1 MKYKEYTVND
11 IIIALAKAAILVAL
25 NQPEDFDL
33 EHALKTYPVLKE
45 DGAAFVTINS
55 EPNERLRGCIGSL
68 QAYRPLYKDIIH
80 NAQAAALRDP
90 RFLPL
95 TLKELE
101 HIKIEVSIL
110 SEPQFLDY
118 HDIDDLK
125 NKVVPFQDGIV
136 LKLNGKQATYLPQV
150 WEQLPKFDDFF
161 SSLCMKANLNTDCL
175 SQHPEI
181 SIYKVKK
188 YKEK

>member
-1 MKYKEYTVND
+1 MND
-11 IIIALAKAAILVAL
+11 IVIALAKAAILVAL

-33 EHALKTYPVLKE
+33 EHALKTYPSLE
-45 DGAAFVTINS
+45 ENGAVFVTINT
-55 EPNERLRGCIGSL
+55 EPNEQLRGCIGSL

-95 TLKELE
+95 TVEELE

-110 SEPQFLDY
+110 SEPQILHY
-118 HDIDDLK
+118 TDIEDLK
-125 NKVVPFQDGIV
+125 TKIVPFQDGIV
-136 LKLNGKQATYLPQV
+136 LKLDGKQATYLPQV

-161 SSLCMKANLNTDCL
+161 SSLCMKANLGKDCL
-175 SQHPEI
+175 SQHPEV
-181 SIYKVKK
+181 STYRVKK
-188 YKEK
+188 YKET

>member
-1 MKYKEYTVND
+1 MND
-11 IIIALAKAAILVAL
+11 IVIALAKAAILVAL

-33 EHALKTYPVLKE
+33 ENALKSYPALE
-45 DGAAFVTINS
+45 ENGAAFVTINK
-55 EPNERLRGCIGSL
+55 EPNEQLRGCIGSL
-68 QAYRPLYKDIIH
+68 QAYRPLYKDIIM

-95 TLKELE
+95 GVEELDQ
-101 HIKIEVSIL
+101 ISIEVSIL
-110 SEPQFLDY
+110 SEPQALQY
-118 HDIDDLK
+118 ADIDDLK
-125 NKVVPFQDGIV
+125 RKVVPFEDGIV
-136 LKLNGKQATYLPQV
+136 LKLHGKQATYLPQV

-161 SSLCMKANLNTDCL
+161 SSLCMKANLSSNCL

-181 SIYKVKK
+181 STYRVKK

>member
-1 MKYKEYTVND
+1 MND
-11 IIIALAKAAILVAL
+11 IVIALAKAAILVAL

-33 EHALKTYPVLKE
+33 ENALNTYPSLKE
-45 DGAAFVTINS
+45 NGAAFVTINAG
-55 EPNERLRGCIGSL
+55 PNEQLRGCIGSL
-68 QAYRPLYKDIIH
+68 QAYRPLYKDIIS

-95 TLKELE
+95 TLEELK

-110 SEPQFLDY
+110 SEPKVLGYSDMK
-118 HDIDDLK
+118 DLES
-125 NKVVPFQDGIV
+125 KVVPFQDGIV

-150 WEQLPKFDDFF
+150 WEQLPKFDNFF
-161 SSLCMKANLNTDCL
+161 SSLCLKANLDNDCL
-175 SQHPEI
+175 LQHPEI
-181 SIYKVKK
+181 STYTVKK